1 MSDKFEAVL
10 CETPTGPVVAS
21 ISKFKGKHRLDIR
34 QYYFDNG
41 ERKPTPKGLNVP
53 LDNGE
58 LIFQGLASLLDKAE
72 AKGLN
77 VANADSPSE
86 VSSKKA
92 KKKSSSK

>member
-1 MSDKFEAVL
+1 MSDKLEAVL

-34 QYYFDNG
+34 QYYIDNG
-41 ERKPTPKGLNVP
+41 ERKPTPKGLNVL

-58 LIFQGLASLLDKAE
+58 SIFQGLSSLLDTAE
-72 AKGLN
+72 AKGLT
-77 VANADSPSE
+77 VTNADSSTK

-92 KKKSSSK
+92 KKEIQ